1 MKELRLM
8 KGNEAFAEAAIRAG
22 ADGYFGYPITP
33 QSEVMEYLMAE
44 KPEDRT
50 GMVVLQAES
59 EVAAINMVY
68 GGAACG
74 KRVLTSSSS
83 PGISLK
89 QEGISYI
96 AGAELP
102 CVILNVVRGGPGLGT
117 IQPSQSDYFQAT
129 KGGGHG
135 DYKLIVLAPSSVQE
149 MADFAGLGFDLAFKY
164 RNPVMILSDGAIGQM
179 MEKVLLDEQRPRLSE
194 EEIIKSTPWA
204 TTGKTKD
211 RERNIVTSLDLDS
224 AKQELH
230 NHALQAK
237 YREIEKNETRYEAI
251 QCEDAEYLIVAYGT
265 SARISQKA
273 VDILRAKGIKAG
285 LLRLIT
291 LFPFPT
297 EVISK
302 LADQVKGILTVEMS
316 AGQMIEDVKLSV
328 GCRVK
333 VEHFGRMGGII
344 PSPAE
349 VVDAMHN
356 KIIGG

>member
-1 MKELRLM
+1 
-8 KGNEAFAEAAIRAG
+8 
-22 ADGYFGYPITP
+22 
-33 QSEVMEYLMAE
+33 
-44 KPEDRT
+44 
-50 GMVVLQAES
+50 
-59 EVAAINMVY
+59 
-68 GGAACG
+68 
-74 KRVLTSSSS
+74 
-83 PGISLK
+83 
-89 QEGISYI
+89 
-96 AGAELP
+96 
-102 CVILNVVRGGPGLGT
+102 VILNVVRGGPGLGT

-179 MEKVLLDEQRPRLSE
+179 MEKVMLDEQRPRLTE
-194 EEIIKSTPWA
+194 EEIVKNTPWA
-204 TTGKTKD
+204 TTGKAKD